1 MPFTKDIARHDE
13 IILDGTDCS
22 NSFRSF
28 GFSSEH
34 TTEDVT
40 GFSVTGNEET
50 LPGRTTQ
57 SFEGEAFYTPEL
69 YAVLYELHAN
79 RTIFSAQ
86 WQPDGLVDS
95 TRETYI
101 GNVTLNS
108 FNPTAEVGGVRVMQ
122 CTFAPADATGIV
134 ATTGS

>member
-34 TTEDVT
+34 TKEIVT
-40 GFSVTGNEET
+40 GFSVTGNEES
-50 LPGRTTQ
+50 LPGATTQ
-57 SFEGEAFYTPEL
+57 SFTGEAFYTPEL
-69 YAVLYELHAN
+69 YAVLYTLHAN
-79 RTIFSAQ
+79 RTTFSAQ

-95 TRETYI
+95 SRETYI

-108 FNPTAEVGGVRVMQ
+108 FNPNAEVGGVRVMQ
-122 CTFAPADATGIV
+122 CTFDPADATGIT
-134 ATTGS
+134 ATAGS